1 MSKPEQAIVVK
12 KEPGVV
18 WLDETRF
25 NFENG
30 KLTSVGG
37 I

>member
-1 MSKPEQAIVVK
+1 MVK